1 MKNSQ
6 TMDKSIDES
15 DDDINNFPAYMK
27 YKKTLEDNMRP
38 DNSN

>member
-15 DDDINNFPAYMK
+15 DDDINNYPAYMR
-27 YKKTLEDNMRP
+27 YKRNEANKRSY
-38 DNSN
+38 NSN